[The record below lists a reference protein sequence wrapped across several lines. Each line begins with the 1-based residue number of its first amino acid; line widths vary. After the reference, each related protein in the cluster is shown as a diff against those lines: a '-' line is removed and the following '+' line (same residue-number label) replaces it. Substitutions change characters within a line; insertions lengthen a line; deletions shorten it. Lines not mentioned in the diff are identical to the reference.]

1 MQQNDTIDP
10 FVLFSMRQVVG
21 GCLDWVQEA
30 LKIVLEEYLRDGNPP
45 LNPKFDLSIVNQ
57 NFASTFTDL
66 LASLTSGT

>member
-1 MQQNDTIDP
+1 MQQSETIDP

-45 LNPKFDLSIVNQ
+45 INPKFDLSIVKHNPC
-57 NFASTFTDL
+57 STLTDMII
-66 LASLTSGT
+66 SLINGT

>member
-45 LNPKFDLSIVNQ
+45 INPKFDLSIVTR

-66 LASLTSGT
+66 LPSLTNGT